1 MAAPPEHR
9 PRCSQPHRIM
19 RTHVCLTCAARST
32 NGDGRPAPTGPETCQ
47 LWGWGRN
54 TNSELLQPI
63 GKGTK
68 ASYSGPVEIKGAV
81 LGGLDPADIR
91 SIQGGTTGSASGIAV
106 TCGWGAWLG
115 QRCAQSN
122 APACP
127 SPPFLSSHSHQRHG
141 MHPLAGRA
149 TTHYLLA
156 PPLHSFWGPMGMG

>member
-1 MAAPPEHR
+1 MFF
-9 PRCSQPHRIM
+9 
-19 RTHVCLTCAARST
+19 LTCAARST

-106 TCGWGAWLG
+106 TCAWGAWLC
-115 QRCAQSN
+115 QEVCPIQCPCLSLSPVPLLPLPPAARY
-122 APACP
+122 APACWTCYDAP
-127 SPPFLSSHSHQRHG
+127 FACTSPPQFLGTCGHG
-141 MHPLAGRA
+141 V
-149 TTHYLLA
+149 TT
-156 PPLHSFWGPMGMG
+156 